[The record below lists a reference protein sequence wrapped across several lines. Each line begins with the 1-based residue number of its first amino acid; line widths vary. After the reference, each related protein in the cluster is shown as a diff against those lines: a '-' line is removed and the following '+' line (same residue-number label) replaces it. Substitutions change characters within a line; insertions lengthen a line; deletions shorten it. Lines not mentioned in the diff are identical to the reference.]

1 MDTATS
7 KLTRKYQATIPAQ
20 IRKLLGLK
28 SGDRVV
34 FEIED
39 GKVILRKARPIDRE
53 FAAALEAT
61 LSEWKSEEDETAY
74 RDL

>member
-1 MDTATS
+1 MHTATS